1 MLITMKRIGILLF
14 LSICFIL
21 FQNCSGAHPKI
32 PPHGL
37 DVPFHDGHGEKNQC
51 MQIAMQSVIQYFLN
65 EVYTLD
71 ELDKVTGRQKGKWT
85 AVSQGVLGLYE
96 LGLKAEA
103 YCASD
108 EPDFRVRYGRD
119 AEKIIKNL
127 DVAVANAYS
136 EKAVENHLIQ
146 VKKLRFEDIEKD
158 IEEGCVP
165 IMIVDLNVLLDGASR
180 SYNGHS
186 VVVTGFDEEYVYYHE
201 PGYFL
206 FPSTPHKRV
215 PKKLFLKAWNANGT
229 DNCVIIVC
237 GKREKPG

>member
-1 MLITMKRIGILLF
+1 
-14 LSICFIL
+14 
-21 FQNCSGAHPKI
+21 
-32 PPHGL
+32 
-37 DVPFHDGHGEKNQC
+37 

-71 ELDKVTGRQKGKWT
+71 ELDKVTGRRKGKWT
-85 AVSQGVLGLYE
+85 AVSQGVLGLYQ

-108 EPDFRVRYGRD
+108 EPDLRVRYGKD

-127 DVAVANAYS
+127 DMAVAEEYS
-136 EKAVENHLIQ
+136 EKAVENNLIQ
-146 VKKLRFEDIEKD
+146 VKRLRFDEIEKD
-158 IEEGCVP
+158 IEEGYVP
-165 IMIVDLNVLLDGASR
+165 IMVIDLNVILDGKSR

-186 VVVTGFDEEYVYYHE
+186 VVVTGFDEKYVYYHE

-206 FPSTPHKRV
+206 SGPRAHKRV

-229 DNCVIIVC
+229 DNCVIIVY
-237 GKREKPG
+237 GKRENPG